1 MSRFA
6 FAFALVCAG
15 PAFAETS
22 YFAAIPDLPI
32 APGLRETPSGAAFNG
47 ARGDLVMAAAEGR
60 APASD
65 VERFYMESLS
75 GLGWSYLPA
84 PRDEGLTFIRDRER
98 LVLRMETEGGAT
110 RLDVR
115 LIVRPVPTNAD

>member
-1 MSRFA
+1 
-6 FAFALVCAG
+6 
-15 PAFAETS
+15 
-22 YFAAIPDLPI
+22 
-32 APGLRETPSGAAFNG
+32 
-47 ARGDLVMAAAEGR
+47 MAAAEGD
-60 APASD
+60 ASAAN

-98 LVLRMETEGGAT
+98 LVMRIETQDDAT
-110 RLDVR
+110 HLDVR